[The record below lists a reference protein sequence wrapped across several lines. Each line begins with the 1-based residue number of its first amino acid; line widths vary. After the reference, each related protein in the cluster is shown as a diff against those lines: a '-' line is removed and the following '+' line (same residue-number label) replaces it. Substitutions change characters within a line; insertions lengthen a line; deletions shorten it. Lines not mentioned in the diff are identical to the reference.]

1 MYLSHCDTGFTRM
14 SSFVH
19 DDVIMIATTVN
30 QATDTIS
37 QGTCCSA
44 WKLVCIHLHHVEMSH
59 LRGVSQSAE
68 LQYTTH
74 QVGS

>member
-1 MYLSHCDTGFTRM
+1 MQVIPLMQVHAAVRHTVYLSHCDTGFTRM

-37 QGTCCSA
+37 PGYMLLS
-44 WKLVCIHLHHVEMSH
+44 LEI
-59 LRGVSQSAE
+59 GVHSFASC
-68 LQYTTH
+68 
-74 QVGS
+74 